1 MYEHTGI
8 TSKYLWKCTGHK
20 HVIHNIVVT
29 NLNVE
34 FLDRHSMD
42 NLHCS
47 HHQACHSPPVLH
59 FNTPDHHC
67 YHAIRDG
74 NDEKRINRRDQR
86 CKKISQIYH
95 IISTDTIC
103 KVIITSQIEGFKLA
117 RNVKTYGTYLLQST
131 LIKNWYVYNMQPC
144 SERDSNFFFL
154 SAHWPSIFP
163 VTENAQHE
171 PQ

>member
-1 MYEHTGI
+1 
-8 TSKYLWKCTGHK
+8 
-20 HVIHNIVVT
+20 
-29 NLNVE
+29 
-34 FLDRHSMD
+34 MD

-131 LIKNWYVYNMQPC
+131 LIKKLVCIQYATLFR
-144 SERDSNFFFL
+144 ERQQFL
-154 SAHWPSIFP
+154 LLECPLTFNISSHRKCP
-163 VTENAQHE
+163 T
-171 PQ
+171 